1 MGKVGETNNKKI
13 SFELLIKTEIVRSII
28 TVSKYRG
35 YRDQNFSFTSKRTIT
50 PKEVMT
56 WLKVQGDNSSNTLGR
71 IQILYF
77 SI

>member
-1 MGKVGETNNKKI
+1 MGKVRETNNKKI

-35 YRDQNFSFTSKRTIT
+35 YQNQNFSFTSKRTIT
-50 PKEVMT
+50 QKEVMT